1 MYDTSLYLV
10 HILFNNRHMFNLVT
24 LSVNHYNI
32 FKELKDADM
41 VAVCFDYTDDVSY
54 NNTEMWYEMVKE
66 ANDGR

>member
-1 MYDTSLYLV
+1 
-10 HILFNNRHMFNLVT
+10 
-24 LSVNHYNI
+24 LSY
-32 FKELKDADM
+32 FKLKDADM